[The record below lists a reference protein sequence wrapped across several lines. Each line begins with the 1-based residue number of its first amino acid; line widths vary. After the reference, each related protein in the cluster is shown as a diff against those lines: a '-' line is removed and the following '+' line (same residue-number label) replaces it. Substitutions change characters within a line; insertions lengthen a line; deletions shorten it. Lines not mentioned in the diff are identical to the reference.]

1 MAILLKGRKPDK
13 FEFHSNFCRFSW
25 MWIFTWIK
33 LFWHSC
39 CVGRTGMTQL
49 ILAISL
55 WGVLPL
61 IEKNFDTCIV
71 LLFMWRK
78 DFPLHLSLENSADF
92 YLCFWLALFC
102 SVSYYFSL
110 YWSIFLSLRTVFD
123 AISSNI
129 VDVLSINPS
138 AVFIF
143 GDFNINYKD
152 WLIFRWN
159 W

>member
-1 MAILLKGRKPDK
+1 MNEMAILLKGRKPDK

-61 IEKNFDTCIV
+61 IEKDFDTCMV

-110 YWSIFLSLRTVFD
+110 YWSLSFSLCTVFD
-123 AISSNI
+123 AISYNSQCSLNQPI
-129 VDVLSINPS
+129 CCACL
-138 AVFIF
+138 
-143 GDFNINYKD
+143 
-152 WLIFRWN
+152 WRLQHQL
-159 W
+159 